1 VNRTILTTE
10 IRSEQDVVGARQRT
24 KQIAASLGLDVQ
36 DQTRM
41 ATAVSEI
48 ARNAYRYAGGGRVE
62 FAVDQ
67 APAAVF
73 KVRVSDA
80 GPGVKDLQSVLDGTY
95 HSETGM
101 GLGIAGSRR
110 LVDRFEISSQPG
122 NTTVVLGKA
131 LPPEG
136 PRLTTELI
144 NAITND
150 LVTHPPG
157 SSLDQVQQQNQELL
171 QTLEAL
177 RNRQAEVERLNE
189 ELAETN
195 RGVLALYAELDDK
208 AQELKKVSD
217 QKSRFLSNITHE
229 LRTPLNSIIMLSRM
243 MLSQKDGP
251 LGEEYKKQAGFIVES
266 SESLLELVND
276 LLDLAK
282 IEAGKVDVRP
292 STFSVEEMLA
302 SLRGMFRP
310 LLAGKDVDLV
320 IEPVDPELMIY
331 TDAAKV
337 SQIVRNL
344 LSNAVKFTEKG
355 EIRVKAEYR
364 EESVA
369 VSVSDT
375 GPGISPEGQ
384 RRLFQDFAQLKDEYR
399 KGIKGTG
406 LGLSISRQLA
416 ELLGGRITLE
426 SEVGKGSTFTAT
438 LPVHYGAQGEGER
451 GAGVGSTGVSEM
463 ELNRA

>member
-1 VNRTILTTE
+1 VNRTILTSELRT
-10 IRSEQDVVGARQRT
+10 EQDVVGARQRA
-24 KQIAASLGLDVQ
+24 KQIAAALGFELQ
-36 DQTRM
+36 EQTRI

-48 ARNAYRYAGGGRVE
+48 ARNAYRYAGGGRIEYVINESTAPE
-62 FAVDQ
+62 FVI
-67 APAAVF
+67 
-73 KVRVSDA
+73 RVSDS
-80 GPGVKDLQSVLDGTY
+80 GPGVKDLQSVLNGTY
-95 HSETGM
+95 RSETGM

-110 LVDRFEISSQPG
+110 LVEHFEISSGPG
-122 NTTVVLGKA
+122 NTTVVLGKP
-131 LPPEG
+131 LPADG
-136 PRLTTELI
+136 PRVTPALI
-144 NAITND
+144 NAITQD
-150 LVTHPPG
+150 MIAHPPG

-208 AQELKKVSD
+208 AEELKKVSD
-217 QKSRFLSNITHE
+217 QKSRFLSHITHE
-229 LRTPLNSIIMLSRM
+229 LRTPLNAIIMLSRM

-251 LGEEYKKQAGFIVES
+251 LGEEYRKQAGFIAES

-292 STFSVEEMLA
+292 STFAVEEMLV

-310 LLAGKDVDLV
+310 LLAGKNVELV
-320 IEPVDPELMIY
+320 FEPVDPGLLMY

-344 LSNAVKFTEKG
+344 LSNAVKFTEEG
-355 EIRVKAEYR
+355 EIRVRAVSVDG
-364 EESVA
+364 SVA

-375 GPGISPEGQ
+375 GPGISPEEQ

-416 ELLGGRITLE
+416 DLLGGTIELE
-426 SEVGKGSTFTAT
+426 SEVGKGSTFTAVI
-438 LPVHYGAQGEGER
+438 PIHYGPSEQTDTA
-451 GAGVGSTGVSEM
+451 GANQM

>member
-1 VNRTILTTE
+1 VNRTIITTE
-10 IRSEQDVVGARQRT
+10 IRTEQDVVAARQRA
-24 KQIAASLGLDVQ
+24 KQVAAALGFELQ
-36 DQTRM
+36 DQTRI

-48 ARNAYRYAGGGRVE
+48 VRNAYRYAGGGRVE
-62 FAVDQ
+62 FGVDSSPS
-67 APAAVF
+67 ATF
-73 KVRVSDA
+73 NVRVTDS
-80 GPGVKDLQSVLDGTY
+80 GPGVKDLQSVLGGTY
-95 HSETGM
+95 RSETGM
-101 GLGIAGSRR
+101 GVGIVGSRR
-110 LVDRFEISSQPG
+110 LVDRFDIESRPG
-122 NTTVVLGKA
+122 GTTVSLGKD
-131 LPPEG
+131 LPPDS
-136 PRLTTELI
+136 PPITSALI
-144 NAITND
+144 NQITND

-177 RNRQAEVERLNE
+177 RGRQAEVERLNE

-217 QKSRFLSNITHE
+217 QKTRFLSNITHE
-229 LRTPLNSIIMLSRM
+229 LRTPLNSIIMLARM

-251 LGEEYKKQAGFIVES
+251 LGEEYKKQAGFIAES

-292 STFSVEEMLA
+292 STLAVEEMLA

-310 LLAGKDVDLV
+310 LLSGKEVELV
-320 IEPVDPELMIY
+320 FEPADPGLIMY
-331 TDAAKV
+331 TDAAKI
-337 SQIVRNL
+337 SQILRNL
-344 LSNAVKFTEKG
+344 LSNAVKFTEQG
-355 EIRVKAEYR
+355 EIRVKAACR
-364 EESVA
+364 GDTVAISVA
-369 VSVSDT
+369 DT
-375 GPGISPEGQ
+375 GPGISAEGQ

-416 ELLGGRITLE
+416 DLLGGAITLE
-426 SEVGKGSTFTAT
+426 SEVGRGSTFTVT
-438 LPVHYGAQGEGER
+438 LPVHLGPRGEAE
-451 GAGVGSTGVSEM
+451 VGSGEM

>member
-1 VNRTILTTE
+1 
-10 IRSEQDVVGARQRT
+10 
-24 KQIAASLGLDVQ
+24 
-36 DQTRM
+36 
-41 ATAVSEI
+41 
-48 ARNAYRYAGGGRVE
+48 
-62 FAVDQ
+62 
-67 APAAVF
+67 
-73 KVRVSDA
+73 
-80 GPGVKDLQSVLDGTY
+80 
-95 HSETGM
+95 
-101 GLGIAGSRR
+101 
-110 LVDRFEISSQPG
+110 
-122 NTTVVLGKA
+122 
-131 LPPEG
+131 
-136 PRLTTELI
+136 
-144 NAITND
+144 
-150 LVTHPPG
+150 
-157 SSLDQVQQQNQELL
+157 LDQVQQQNQELL

-208 AQELKKVSD
+208 AEELKKVSD
-217 QKSRFLSNITHE
+217 QKSRFLSHITHE
-229 LRTPLNSIIMLSRM
+229 LRTPLNAIIMLSRM

-251 LGEEYKKQAGFIVES
+251 LGEEYRKQAGFIAES

-292 STFSVEEMLA
+292 STFAVEEMLV

-310 LLAGKDVDLV
+310 LLAGKNVELV
-320 IEPVDPELMIY
+320 FEPVDPGLLMY

-344 LSNAVKFTEKG
+344 LSNAVKFTEEG
-355 EIRVKAEYR
+355 EIRVRAVNGDG
-364 EESVA
+364 SVA

-375 GPGISPEGQ
+375 GPGISPEEQ

-416 ELLGGRITLE
+416 DLLGGTIELE
-426 SEVGKGSTFTAT
+426 SEVGKGSTFTAVI
-438 LPVHYGAQGEGER
+438 PIHYGPSEQTDTA
-451 GAGVGSTGVSEM
+451 GANQM